1 MEPAWAKLNLSLDV
15 LGARSD
21 GFHDL
26 RMVMQSVDL
35 HDDVTVTLDDT
46 GVCRAETNRSYLP
59 CGADNVAVR
68 AAQVFLS
75 RAGLTCG
82 VHIRLHKRIPVCAGL
97 GGGSSDAA
105 AVLRAL
111 ERLTGAGFT
120 RTQLEEMGAQVGSDV
135 PYCVAGGTM
144 LAEGRGER
152 LTPVTPMPRM
162 PVVICKPDFP
172 ISTPELFHRVDA
184 RTSRCRPDTEG
195 ICAAL
200 ADGDMPRLAR
210 RMYNVFED
218 VLTHRE
224 GEIVAIKS
232 RLLDG
237 GALGA
242 VMVRVMLLEA
252 EHRPQL
258 RDRDGQHIGKFPQ
271 HRAHVLPAEQ
281 LRQFTLHALRREILQ
296 QRAIAMDG
304 RRRLRRDLK
313 AEHGRKAQRAQDAQ
327 PILLKA
333 AVRLAH
339 AAHNAARN
347 VLRPAADVD
356 QPRARIV
363 GQRVHREIAAQQ
375 ILAQAARKAHGVR
388 PPVVGIVPVD
398 AVGRDL
404 KRQAVEQ
411 DGHGAVPEPRLDEPL
426 AGKDALDLCGLG
438 IGRDVPIPRRAAT
451 QRVAHSPADD
461 IGLPARRRETIERRM
476 HL

>member
-152 LTPVTPMPRM
+152 
-162 PVVICKPDFP
+162 
-172 ISTPELFHRVDA
+172 H
-184 RTSRCRPDTEG
+184 
-195 ICAAL
+195 
-200 ADGDMPRLAR
+200 
-210 RMYNVFED
+210 
-218 VLTHRE
+218 
-224 GEIVAIKS
+224 
-232 RLLDG
+232 
-237 GALGA
+237 
-242 VMVRVMLLEA
+242 
-252 EHRPQL
+252 
-258 RDRDGQHIGKFPQ
+258 
-271 HRAHVLPAEQ
+271 
-281 LRQFTLHALRREILQ
+281 
-296 QRAIAMDG
+296 
-304 RRRLRRDLK
+304 
-313 AEHGRKAQRAQDAQ
+313 
-327 PILLKA
+327 
-333 AVRLAH
+333 AH
-339 AAHNAARN
+339 AAHA
-347 VLRPAADVD
+347 
-356 QPRARIV
+356 
-363 GQRVHREIAAQQ
+363 
-375 ILAQAARKAHGVR
+375 
-388 PPVVGIVPVD
+388 
-398 AVGRDL
+398 GRDL
-404 KRQAVEQ
+404 QAGFSDLDAGTVPPRGRAHLALPP
-411 DGHGAVPEPRLDEPL
+411 GHGGHL
-426 AGKDALDLCGLG
+426 
-438 IGRDVPIPRRAAT
+438 RR
-451 QRVAHSPADD
+451 
-461 IGLPARRRETIERRM
+461 ARRRGYAPARPPDVQR
-476 HL
+476 L